1 MNMKPMKQVQWM
13 ILAVGLSYC
22 TTPTTPSD
30 HSQHL
35 ASEQSKSSEKRQNA
49 SDPLILMDYIK
60 IKDALV
66 ASDSEKVS
74 ILAKTFLNN
83 LKNEM
88 NPPSEALSE
97 AADSLSNAL
106 DLDTQRQAF
115 KSVTEVLTKWIK
127 ASNTQETLFV
137 QFCPMAFKGQGA
149 TWLSRSKEIK
159 NPYFGAM
166 MLNCGRIDE
175 KIN

>member
-1 MNMKPMKQVQWM
+1 MNMKPMKQVQWV
-13 ILAVGLSYC
+13 ILTVGLSYC

-30 HSQHL
+30 NPQQL
-35 ASEQSKSSEKRQNA
+35 ATEQSKSTDKSQNTLA
-49 SDPLILMDYIK
+49 SLILMDYMK

-66 ASDSEKVS
+66 ASDNEKVS
-74 ILAKTFLNN
+74 LLAKNFLND

-88 NPPSEALSE
+88 NPSSEVLSE
-97 AADSLSNAL
+97 AVGSLSNAL

-115 KSVTEVLTKWIK
+115 KSVTEDLTQWIK

-149 TWLSRSKEIK
+149 TWLSRSEEIK

-166 MLNCGRIDE
+166 MLNCGRIDA

>member
-1 MNMKPMKQVQWM
+1 MKPMKQVQWV
-13 ILAVGLSYC
+13 ILTVGLSYC

-30 HSQHL
+30 NPQQL
-35 ASEQSKSSEKRQNA
+35 ATEQSKSTDKSQNTLA
-49 SDPLILMDYIK
+49 SLILMDYMK

-66 ASDSEKVS
+66 TSDNEKVS
-74 ILAKTFLNN
+74 LLAKNFLND

-88 NPPSEALSE
+88 NPSSEVLSE
-97 AADSLSNAL
+97 AVGSLSNAL

-115 KSVTEVLTKWIK
+115 KSVTEVLTQWVK

-137 QFCPMAFKGQGA
+137 QFCPMAFKSQGA
-149 TWLSRSKEIK
+149 NWLSRSEEIK

>member
-1 MNMKPMKQVQWM
+1 M
-13 ILAVGLSYC
+13 
-22 TTPTTPSD
+22 
-30 HSQHL
+30 
-35 ASEQSKSSEKRQNA
+35 
-49 SDPLILMDYIK
+49 K

-66 ASDSEKVS
+66 ASDNEKVS
-74 ILAKTFLNN
+74 LLAKNFLND

-88 NPPSEALSE
+88 NPSSEVLSE
-97 AADSLSNAL
+97 AVGSLSNAL

-115 KSVTEVLTKWIK
+115 KSVTEVLIQWIK
-127 ASNTQETLFV
+127 VSNTRDTLFV

-149 TWLSRSKEIK
+149 TWLSRSEEIK

>member
-1 MNMKPMKQVQWM
+1 MKPMKQVQWV
-13 ILAVGLSYC
+13 ILTVGLSYC

-30 HSQHL
+30 NPQQL
-35 ASEQSKSSEKRQNA
+35 ATEQSKSTDKSQNTLA
-49 SDPLILMDYIK
+49 SLILMDYMK

-66 ASDSEKVS
+66 ASDNEKVS
-74 ILAKTFLNN
+74 LLAKNFLND

-88 NPPSEALSE
+88 NPSSEVLSE
-97 AADSLSNAL
+97 AVGSLSNAL

-115 KSVTEVLTKWIK
+115 KSVTEVLTQWVK

-149 TWLSRSKEIK
+149 TWLSLTEEII
-159 NPYFGAM
+159 NPYFGTL
-166 MLNCGRIDE
+166 MLNCGHIDE

>member
-1 MNMKPMKQVQWM
+1 MKPMKQVQWV
-13 ILAVGLSYC
+13 ILTVGLSYC

-30 HSQHL
+30 NPQQL
-35 ASEQSKSSEKRQNA
+35 ATEQSKFTDKSQNTLA
-49 SDPLILMDYIK
+49 SLILMDYMK

-66 ASDSEKVS
+66 ASDNEKVS
-74 ILAKTFLNN
+74 LLAKNFLND

-88 NPPSEALSE
+88 NPSSEVLSE
-97 AADSLSNAL
+97 AVGSLSNAL

-115 KSVTEVLTKWIK
+115 KSVTEVLTQWVK

-137 QFCPMAFKGQGA
+137 QFCPMAFKSQGA
-149 TWLSRSKEIK
+149 NWLSRSEEIK

>member
-1 MNMKPMKQVQWM
+1 MKPMKQVQWV
-13 ILAVGLSYC
+13 ILTVGLSYC

-30 HSQHL
+30 NPQQL
-35 ASEQSKSSEKRQNA
+35 ATEQSKSTDKSQNTLA
-49 SDPLILMDYIK
+49 SLILMDYMK

-66 ASDSEKVS
+66 ASDNEKVS
-74 ILAKTFLNN
+74 LLAKNFLND

-88 NPPSEALSE
+88 NPSSEVLSE
-97 AADSLSNAL
+97 AVGSLSNAL

-115 KSVTEVLTKWIK
+115 KSVTEVLTQWVK

-137 QFCPMAFKGQGA
+137 QFCPMAFKSQGA
-149 TWLSRSKEIK
+149 NWLSRSEEIK

-166 MLNCGRIDE
+166 MLNCGRIDA

>member
-1 MNMKPMKQVQWM
+1 MKPMKQVQWV
-13 ILAVGLSYC
+13 ILTVGLSYC

-30 HSQHL
+30 NPQQL
-35 ASEQSKSSEKRQNA
+35 ATEQSKSTDKSQNTLA
-49 SDPLILMDYIK
+49 SLILMDYMK

-66 ASDSEKVS
+66 ASDNEKVS
-74 ILAKTFLNN
+74 LLAKNFLND

-88 NPPSEALSE
+88 NPSSEVLSE
-97 AADSLSNAL
+97 AVGSLSNAL

-115 KSVTEVLTKWIK
+115 KSVTEVLTQWVK

-137 QFCPMAFKGQGA
+137 QFCPMAFKSQGA
-149 TWLSRSKEIK
+149 NWLGRSEEIK

>member
-1 MNMKPMKQVQWM
+1 MKQVQWV
-13 ILAVGLSYC
+13 ILTVGLSYC

-30 HSQHL
+30 NPQQL
-35 ASEQSKSSEKRQNA
+35 ATEQSKSTDKSQNTLA
-49 SDPLILMDYIK
+49 SLILMDYIK

-88 NPPSEALSE
+88 NPSSEVLSE
-97 AADSLSNAL
+97 AVGSLSNAL

-115 KSVTEVLTKWIK
+115 KSVTEVLTQWVK

-137 QFCPMAFKGQGA
+137 QFCPMAFKSQGA
-149 TWLSRSKEIK
+149 NWLSRSEEIK

>member
-1 MNMKPMKQVQWM
+1 MIPMKQVLW
-13 ILAVGLSYC
+13 ITLVFVLSYC
-22 TTPTTPSD
+22 TTPTTPSGNP
-30 HSQHL
+30 QQL
-35 ASEQSKSSEKRQNA
+35 ATEQSKSTDKSQNTLD
-49 SDPLILMDYIK
+49 SLILMNYMK

-66 ASDSEKVS
+66 ASANEKVS
-74 ILAKTFLNN
+74 LLAKNFLND

-88 NPPSEALSE
+88 NPSSEALSQ
-97 AADSLSNAL
+97 AVGSLSNAL

-115 KSVTEVLTKWIK
+115 KSVTEVLTQWVK

-149 TWLSRSKEIK
+149 NWLSRSEEIK

>member
-1 MNMKPMKQVQWM
+1 MKQVQWV
-13 ILAVGLSYC
+13 ILTVGLSYC

-30 HSQHL
+30 NPQQL
-35 ASEQSKSSEKRQNA
+35 ATEQSKSTDKSQNTLA
-49 SDPLILMDYIK
+49 SLILMDYMK

-66 ASDSEKVS
+66 ASDNEKVS
-74 ILAKTFLNN
+74 LLAKNFLND

-88 NPPSEALSE
+88 NPSSEVLSE
-97 AADSLSNAL
+97 AVSSLSNAL

-115 KSVTEVLTKWIK
+115 KSVTEVLTQWVK

-137 QFCPMAFKGQGA
+137 QFCPMAFKSQGA
-149 TWLSRSKEIK
+149 NWLSRSEEIK

>member
-1 MNMKPMKQVQWM
+1 MIPIKQALWITLVF
-13 ILAVGLSYC
+13 VLSYC
-22 TTPTTPSD
+22 TIPTTPSD
-30 HSQHL
+30 NPQQL
-35 ASEQSKSSEKRQNA
+35 ATEQSKSTDKSQIPLD
-49 SDPLILMDYIK
+49 SLILMDYIK

-74 ILAKTFLNN
+74 ILAKTFLHN

-115 KSVTEVLTKWIK
+115 KSVTEDLIQWIK

-149 TWLSRSKEIK
+149 TWLSRSEEIK

-166 MLNCGRIDE
+166 MLNCGRIDA

>member
-35 ASEQSKSSEKRQNA
+35 ANEQSKIFRKTAKRLRFPDFNG
-49 SDPLILMDYIK
+49 YIK

-88 NPPSEALSE
+88 SPSSEALFE

-115 KSVTEVLTKWIK
+115 KSVTEVLTQWIK
-127 ASNTQETLFV
+127 ASNKQETLFV

-149 TWLSRSKEIK
+149 TWLSRSEEIK

>member
-1 MNMKPMKQVQWM
+1 MNTKPMKRIQWM

-30 HSQHL
+30 HLKHL
-35 ASEQSKSSEKRQNA
+35 ASEQSKSSEKWQNV
-49 SDPLILMDYIK
+49 SDSLILMDYMK

-74 ILAKTFLNN
+74 KLSKTFLND
-83 LKNEM
+83 LKNEI
-88 NPPSEALSE
+88 NPPSEALSG
-97 AADSLSNAL
+97 AADSLLNAL
-106 DLDTQRQAF
+106 DLDMQRQAF
-115 KSVTEVLTKWIK
+115 KSVTEVITQWIK

-149 TWLSRSKEIK
+149 TWLSLTEEII
-159 NPYFGAM
+159 NPYFGTL
-166 MLNCGRIDE
+166 MLNCGHIDE

>member
-1 MNMKPMKQVQWM
+1 MKPMKQVQWM

-22 TTPTTPSD
+22 MTPTSPSER
-30 HSQHL
+30 SQHRGSKQTKSTDKSQNTL
-35 ASEQSKSSEKRQNA
+35 AS
-49 SDPLILMDYIK
+49 LILMDYMK

-66 ASDSEKVS
+66 VSDNEEVS
-74 ILAKTFLNN
+74 LLAKNFLND

-88 NPPSEALSE
+88 SPSSEALFE

-115 KSVTEVLTKWIK
+115 KSVTEVLTQWIK

-149 TWLSRSKEIK
+149 TWLSRSEEIK

-166 MLNCGRIDE
+166 MLNCGRIEE

>member
-1 MNMKPMKQVQWM
+1 MKPMKQVQWV
-13 ILAVGLSYC
+13 ILTVGLSYC

-30 HSQHL
+30 NPQQL
-35 ASEQSKSSEKRQNA
+35 ATEQSKSTDKSQNTLA
-49 SDPLILMDYIK
+49 SLILMDYMK

-66 ASDSEKVS
+66 ASDNEKVS
-74 ILAKTFLNN
+74 LLAKNFLND

-88 NPPSEALSE
+88 NPSSEVLSE
-97 AADSLSNAL
+97 AVGSLSNAL

-115 KSVTEVLTKWIK
+115 KSVTEVLTQWVK

-137 QFCPMAFKGQGA
+137 QFCPMAFKSQGA
-149 TWLSRSKEIK
+149 NWLSRSEEIK

>member
-1 MNMKPMKQVQWM
+1 MKQVQWV
-13 ILAVGLSYC
+13 ILTVGLSYC

-30 HSQHL
+30 NPQQL
-35 ASEQSKSSEKRQNA
+35 ATEQSKSTDKSQNTLA
-49 SDPLILMDYIK
+49 SLILMDYMK

-66 ASDSEKVS
+66 ASDNEKVS
-74 ILAKTFLNN
+74 LLAKNFLND

-88 NPPSEALSE
+88 NPSSEVLSE
-97 AADSLSNAL
+97 AVGSLSNAL

-115 KSVTEVLTKWIK
+115 KSVTEVLTQWVK

-137 QFCPMAFKGQGA
+137 QFCPMAFKSQGA
-149 TWLSRSKEIK
+149 NWLSRSEEIK

-166 MLNCGRIDE
+166 MLNCGRIDA

>member
-1 MNMKPMKQVQWM
+1 MKQVQWV
-13 ILAVGLSYC
+13 ILTVGLSYC

-30 HSQHL
+30 NPQQL
-35 ASEQSKSSEKRQNA
+35 ATEQSKSTDKSQNTLA
-49 SDPLILMDYIK
+49 SLILMDYMK

-66 ASDSEKVS
+66 ASDNEKVS
-74 ILAKTFLNN
+74 LLAKNFLND

-88 NPPSEALSE
+88 NPSSEVLSE
-97 AADSLSNAL
+97 AVGSLSNAL

-115 KSVTEVLTKWIK
+115 KSVTEVLTQWVK

-149 TWLSRSKEIK
+149 TWLSLTEEII
-159 NPYFGAM
+159 NPYFGTL
-166 MLNCGRIDE
+166 MLNCGHIDE

>member
-1 MNMKPMKQVQWM
+1 MKQVQWV
-13 ILAVGLSYC
+13 ILTVGLSYC

-30 HSQHL
+30 NPQQL
-35 ASEQSKSSEKRQNA
+35 ATEQSKSTDKSQNTLA
-49 SDPLILMDYIK
+49 SLILMDYMK

-66 ASDSEKVS
+66 ASDNEKVS
-74 ILAKTFLNN
+74 LLAKNFLND

-88 NPPSEALSE
+88 NPSSEVLSE
-97 AADSLSNAL
+97 AVGSLSNAL

-115 KSVTEVLTKWIK
+115 KSVTEDLTQWIK

-149 TWLSRSKEIK
+149 TWLSRSEEIK

>member
-1 MNMKPMKQVQWM
+1 MKPMKQVQWV
-13 ILAVGLSYC
+13 ILTVGLSYC

-30 HSQHL
+30 NPQQL
-35 ASEQSKSSEKRQNA
+35 ATEQSKSTDKSQNTLA
-49 SDPLILMDYIK
+49 SLILMDYMK

-66 ASDSEKVS
+66 ASDNEKVS
-74 ILAKTFLNN
+74 LLAKNFLND

-88 NPPSEALSE
+88 NPSSEVLSE
-97 AADSLSNAL
+97 AVGSLSNAL

-115 KSVTEVLTKWIK
+115 KSVTEVLTQWVK

-149 TWLSRSKEIK
+149 TWLSRSEEIK

>member
-1 MNMKPMKQVQWM
+1 MKQVQWV
-13 ILAVGLSYC
+13 ILTVGLSYC

-30 HSQHL
+30 NPQQL
-35 ASEQSKSSEKRQNA
+35 ATEQSKSTDKSQNTLA
-49 SDPLILMDYIK
+49 SLILMDYMK

-66 ASDSEKVS
+66 ASDNEKVS
-74 ILAKTFLNN
+74 LLAKNFLND

-88 NPPSEALSE
+88 NPSSEVLSE
-97 AADSLSNAL
+97 AVGSLSNAL

-115 KSVTEVLTKWIK
+115 KSVTEVLTQWVK

-137 QFCPMAFKGQGA
+137 QFCPMAFKSQGA
-149 TWLSRSKEIK
+149 NWLSRSEEIK